1 MLWHCLRRTN
11 ADKRKAVETLL
22 KDGEWAR
29 WSNREI
35 AKATDTHYNYVA
47 KVRDELTITRS
58 DSDKPAARTYTTK
71 HGTTA
76 VMKTE
81 NIGGVPCMR
90 ETAKWTPLAG
100 SGPAPPGSGKGVA
113 QRYPLHRRR
122 RRLTS
127 QPTSTGAGWAQ
138 NWTDPERLNFRPFD
152 FVGKSGVLAVGAGRA
167 QK

>member
-1 MLWHCLRRTN
+1 MLWHCLGANAHHGLRRTN

-22 KDGEWAR
+22 KDGEWAK

-47 KVRDELTITRS
+47 KVRDELTITRG

-81 NIGGVPCMR
+81 ERVRISDALGLNKPEIIGGVPCMR

-100 SGPAPPGSGKGVA
+100 PGPTPPGSGKGRCFA
-113 QRYPLHRRR
+113 APFQQRLPT
-122 RRLTS
+122 TS
-127 QPTSTGAGWAQ
+127 E
-138 NWTDPERLNFRPFD
+138 NLRFRER
-152 FVGKSGVLAVGAGRA
+152 G
-167 QK
+167 